1 MICHVGNDRVEGGGL
16 NGFETCPKLI
26 HNFLVPTME
35 STEKQHHQED
45 GQYSLLATG
54 QFKSKA
60 IEAGTILD
68 DRGSSTRFVNFQKA
82 PIPFLSDLTCSTH
95 SPYDILKV

>member
-1 MICHVGNDRVEGGGL
+1 MICHVGNNQVEGGGL

-35 STEKQHHQED
+35 STEKQHHPED
-45 GQYSLLATG
+45 GWYSHLAKG
-54 QFKSKA
+54 QFQSKA

-68 DRGSSTRFVNFQKA
+68 DGLGVA
-82 PIPFLSDLTCSTH
+82 LDM
-95 SPYDILKV
+95 DE